1 MGVGF
6 TKNATLGGMRLG
18 SVCAALAFT
27 MQLAQAQQVT
37 VKQHALANGLK
48 LLIHED
54 HDVPNAA
61 LYLFFRVGSRNE
73 RSGATGMSHFF
84 EHMMFNGAKKY
95 GPKQFDIE
103 MERNGGSNNAYT
115 SQDLTVYT
123 DWFPSRA
130 LGLMFDMESDRIR
143 DLAFDPKIIESERG
157 VVYSERRSSVDND
170 NSGLLYE
177 QMQAAAYV
185 AHPYHWPV
193 VGWASDIEAWT
204 LADLRA
210 HFRMGYAPNNCVAVV
225 TGAVREADVLR
236 LARRYLEPIPRQTPP
251 PAVRTKEPEQ
261 LGERRVT
268 VRKPAQSPIVMMAYH
283 IPEAKHPD
291 LRPLEVLSRILTQGR
306 SSRLYRRMVDED
318 QTALSIDASAEW
330 TLDPGLFLLSA
341 QVRPGVDPALAE
353 KSIDEELARLRS
365 SGVTAEDLGKAR
377 RAILVD
383 FFKGVRTIASKANA
397 IGRFE
402 VYMGDHRKLNSYAAE
417 MEKVTA
423 EDVLRVARQYLV
435 SRNRTVATLIPEEEG
450 AGK

>member
-1 MGVGF
+1 
-6 TKNATLGGMRLG
+6 MRLW
-18 SVCAALAFT
+18 SACAVTAVVV
-27 MQLAQAQQVT
+27 QPVWGQQVT
-37 VKQHALANGLK
+37 VKQHTLANGLK
-48 LLIHED
+48 LLVYED

-73 RSGATGMSHFF
+73 RSGVTGMSHFF

-95 GPKQFDIE
+95 GPKQFDVQ

-130 LGLMFDMESDRIR
+130 LALMFDMEADRIR
-143 DLAFDPKIIESERG
+143 DLAFDPKIVASERG

-170 NSGLLYE
+170 NAGLLHE
-177 QMQAAAYV
+177 QLQAAAYV

-193 VGWASDIEAWT
+193 IGWAPDIEAWT
-204 LADLRA
+204 LAGLRA

-225 TGAVREADVLR
+225 TGAVREAEVLR
-236 LARRYLEPIPRQTPP
+236 LARLYLEPIPRQAPP
-251 PAVRTKEPEQ
+251 PAVHTKGPER

-268 VRKPAQSPIVMMAYH
+268 IRKPAQSPLVMRAYH

-291 LRPLEVLSRILTQGR
+291 LRPLEILARILTQGR
-306 SSRLYRRMVDED
+306 SSRLYRRLVDED
-318 QTALSIDASAEW
+318 QNALSIDASAEW

-341 QVRPGVDPALAE
+341 QVRPGADAASAE
-353 KSIDEELARLRS
+353 KSIDGELARLRS
-365 SGVTAEDLGKAR
+365 SGVTAEELGKAR

-383 FFKGVRTIASKANA
+383 FYTGIRTIASKANA

-402 VYMGDHRKLNSYAAE
+402 VYHGDHRKLNTYAAE

-423 EDVLRVARQYLV
+423 EDVQRVARQYLV
-435 SRNRTVATLIPEEEG
+435 SRNRTVAALIPEEAE
-450 AGK
+450 AAVAK